1 MVELFPKTAPSMSKF
16 SRILICAFLHGQ
28 MTRARQA
35 SRIPGVNLADSMHG
49 GEHVPATPRNAPR
62 QITPFSNKPR
72 IFFL

>member
-35 SRIPGVNLADSMHG
+35 SCTPGVNLAGSMHG
-49 GEHVPATPRNAPR
+49 GSAFRLRPGMH
-62 QITPFSNKPR
+62 QDK
-72 IFFL
+72 

>member
-1 MVELFPKTAPSMSKF
+1 MVELFSKTAPSMSKF

-49 GEHVPATPRNAPR
+49 GSMFRLRPGMH
-62 QITPFSNKPR
+62 QDK
-72 IFFL
+72 